1 MIEIWQWSFI
11 ETDCDECSNGKY
23 IQLAGTCTGDS
34 RFYDGAYIITSRI
47 ISSYGRSIVTQN
59 GTHYLL
65 KGEPSKYWV
74 EDMELIGEKINYEN
88 PLGTFFNRREVSIK

>member
-1 MIEIWQWSFI
+1 MIEVRQWNFI
-11 ETDCDECSNGKY
+11 ESECDKCSKGKY

-74 EDMELIGEKINYEN
+74 EDMKLEGSSINYEN
-88 PLGTFFNRREVSIK
+88 PLGEFFKHREDSTG